1 MKSPEILQAI
11 SSDYAEEG
19 EFGDFVHSLMFKVWK
34 RELLQGRGTNGT
46 GLGGWP
52 QAEIF

>member
-19 EFGDFVHSLMFKVWK
+19 EFGGFALPKV
-34 RELLQGRGTNGT
+34 QG
-46 GLGGWP
+46 L
-52 QAEIF
+52 AKAHVKEA